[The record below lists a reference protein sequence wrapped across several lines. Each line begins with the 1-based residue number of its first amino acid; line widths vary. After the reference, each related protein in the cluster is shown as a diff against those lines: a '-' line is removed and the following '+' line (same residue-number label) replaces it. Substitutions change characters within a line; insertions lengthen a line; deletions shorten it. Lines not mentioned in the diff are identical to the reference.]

1 MKGSSFYGKTIKQ
14 SGRVPSPFKQTEDDK
29 FTSYEKYKEGGG
41 DVDKAKNWNTETYG
55 TENPTAEAK
64 RLNITKV
71 ELAKRHKASK
81 SKKSDNNN
89 ETSIKDGGSYSG
101 LSLNPKFKKPKL
113 TLTKPKYVPHFKDGK
128 LNPEWRLGINDTH
141 DNWEKMTGGG
151 ENNTN
156 TNANANTNN
165 NTKTS
170 KGDVSGEGYR
180 EEDYDP
186 SEYESYRE
194 KRRKSKVV
202 DLDEKIK
209 KRAAKLK
216 DISSTDEKEGVAT
229 ERGGKLINKKGEKR
243 HAVGRAAQWVRRG
256 ILKGRKRA
264 SENRADRKR
273 QKANQKDR
281 DQALTKAEH
290 EGRLA
295 AAREGRSYGYGTG
308 TPSQGGKKSGGGKQ
322 KYNSKADRRN
332 SINTASQLLSQ

>member
-1 MKGSSFYGKTIKQ
+1 MGFKMKGSSFYGKTIKQ
-14 SGRVPSPFKQTEDDK
+14 SGRVPSPFKQTKEFKRKDDPYTYRLDK
-29 FTSYEKYKEGGG
+29 DGKPEYKDLKTGEWKYAKGGQEEIKKAAPKTEK
-41 DVDKAKNWNTETYG
+41 
-55 TENPTAEAK
+55 
-64 RLNITKV
+64 
-71 ELAKRHKASK
+71 S
-81 SKKSDNNN
+81 NN
-89 ETSIKDGGSYSG
+89 ETSIKDGGKYSLDPN
-101 LSLNPKFKKPKL
+101 LSLNPRMRRPKL
-113 TLTKPKYVPHFKDGK
+113 TLTKPKYVPMHIGGK
-128 LNPEWRLGINDTH
+128 LNPDWYLGVNKTH
-141 DNWEKMTGGG
+141 DNWEEMTGG
-151 ENNTN
+151 EKKNETPSNNT
-156 TNANANTNN
+156 
-165 NTKTS
+165 TKTTKTG
-170 KGDVSGEGYR
+170 KGDISGEGYR

-194 KRRKSKVV
+194 KRRISKVV

-216 DISSTDEKEGVAT
+216 DISSTDEEEGVAT
-229 ERGGKLINKKGEKR
+229 KRGGKLINKKGEKR

>member
-14 SGRVPSPFKQTEDDK
+14 SGRVPSPFKQTKEFRRKDDP
-29 FTSYEKYKEGGG
+29 Y
-41 DVDKAKNWNTETYG
+41 TY
-55 TENPTAEAK
+55 
-64 RLNITKV
+64 RL
-71 ELAKRHKASK
+71 
-81 SKKSDNNN
+81 D
-89 ETSIKDGGSYSG
+89 
-101 LSLNPKFKKPKL
+101 
-113 TLTKPKYVPHFKDGK
+113 KDGK
-128 LNPEWRLGINDTH
+128 PEYKDLKTGEWKYAKGGQEEIKKAAPKTNKSS
-141 DNWEKMTGGG
+141 DNKSSIKTGGQFSKYSFERKSG
-151 ENNTN
+151 PEAWSDYDPKTGTSAKYDAYQKELDEKFPWTKKSETPSNKT
-156 TNANANTNN
+156 
-165 NTKTS
+165 TKTS

-229 ERGGKLINKKGEKR
+229 KRGGKLINKKGEKR

-256 ILKGRKRA
+256 ILKGRKRIA
-264 SENRADRKR
+264 EGRADRKR
-273 QKANQKDR
+273 QKANEKDR
-281 DQALTKAEH
+281 EQALAKAEH

-295 AAREGRSYGYGTG
+295 AARAGRSYGYGTG

-322 KYNSKADRRN
+322 KYNSRADRRN
-332 SINTASQLLSQ
+332 SINISSQLLSK